1 MSRESIVLS
10 ICNYIDSNIT
20 KSIKIDDIANYFH
33 FDRYYLMK
41 LFKKEMGITI
51 IEYINSRK
59 IQNSLP
65 PLVNTDE
72 KILKIALTSGV
83 NSLEY

>member
-20 KSIKIDDIANYFH
+20 KSIKIDDIANHFH

-41 LFKKEMGITI
+41 IFKKEIGITI
-51 IEYINSRK
+51 IEYINSRR

-65 PLVNTDE
+65 P
-72 KILKIALTSGV
+72 
-83 NSLEY
+83 